1 MAILRTKVRGDS
13 ALITALAEEFE
24 RSIKEARMALK
35 SALAETR
42 ATLEQPAKARSGA
55 QKARNR
61 TRTPR

>member
-42 ATLEQPAKARSGA
+42 ATLEQLAKARSGA
-55 QKARNR
+55 RKARNR